1 MITCI
6 QVVQIRPDYMVP
18 TCDLPQSYRK
28 TLRTGTRIDFSYL
41 HDIAYIFLPLKNLY
55 EEAFNI
61 KTIEF

>member
-1 MITCI
+1 
-6 QVVQIRPDYMVP
+6 MVP
-18 TCDLPQSYRK
+18 ACDLPQSYRK
-28 TLRTGTRIDFSYL
+28 TPRTGARIDFSYL